1 MYLLKTFFLKLP
13 FFSKKEGVRNC
24 NAVKIVARCFS
35 LRSFGETTALSGTGA
50 KATRYFWKGCLMS
63 FALFFAFSSPHLPAQ
78 TNQALAD
85 EMIIVV
91 NRNDPDSL
99 AIGQHY
105 ARQRGIPESNIVQLS
120 APTEETITI
129 TQYAETVA
137 NPLLNA
143 LLDNKWVKGV
153 KDSAKDLYGRERL
166 SVSIH
171 NIPFVVLIKGVPL
184 RIANDPTLI
193 EESTANLPAQ
203 FRVNNGS
210 VDGEI
215 ALLLAP
221 PNTSMTALLPNPYFG
236 KSTISATEA
245 NRILRVSRLDGP
257 TKANVINLIDRTLE
271 AEEIGL
277 MGRAYIDTGG
287 PHKTGDEW
295 IRAAGEIVEAAFF
308 DTDFETSQRAMDYR
322 DRLDAPAIYMGWYR
336 PYAQAQ
342 WRAPRW
348 PVPPGA
354 IGFHLHSFS
363 ATSVRDTKTWL
374 GAFVSQGYCAT
385 VGNVYEPYLEYT
397 HRPQILLAH
406 LMAGGNFGEAVA
418 LSMPSLSWQ
427 SVAIG
432 DPLYRPFKVSL
443 ADQLAIS
450 QDATFAAY
458 ASIREINRLLAKEG
472 SEAAIAFARSK
483 FVTQPSLALA
493 YRLAQLY
500 AADDKDREA
509 VQALKIIRYIS
520 KFSPDEFVLVQK
532 IANFLHRRGE
542 SEMALNL
549 YQNILKE
556 RDLDKQLEISL
567 YEGGAPIAE
576 ACGEPVIASRWQLEA
591 RNLKTPPTP
600 NPAKEK

>member
-1 MYLLKTFFLKLP
+1 MYLLKTLQTPLGQVALHGLMQQLGKASCALRP
-13 FFSKKEGVRNC
+13 IRARSTGVSTI
-24 NAVKIVARCFS
+24 AS
-35 LRSFGETTALSGTGA
+35 A
-50 KATRYFWKGCLMS
+50 KVGV
-63 FALFFAFSSPHLPAQ
+63 LFTLLFTLCVPSLPAQ
-78 TNQALAD
+78 TNQQLAE
-85 EMIIVV
+85 EMIIVI

-99 AIGQHY
+99 AIGQYY
-105 ARQRGIPESNIVQLS
+105 AKQRGIPESNIVQLS
-120 APTEETITI
+120 APIAETITVA
-129 TQYAETVA
+129 QYAESVA

-143 LLDNKWVKGV
+143 LLDNEWVNGV
-153 KDSAKDLYGRERL
+153 KDSSKDAYARERL

-171 NIPFVVLIKGVPL
+171 SIPFVVLIKGVPL

-193 EESTANLPAQ
+193 EESTANLPKQ

-221 PNTSMTALLPNPYFG
+221 PRTSMTALLPNPYFG
-236 KSTISATEA
+236 KSTISTTDA
-245 NRILRVSRLDGP
+245 NRLLRVSRLDGP
-257 TKANVINLIDRTLE
+257 TKANVMNLIDRTIE
-271 AEEIGL
+271 AEKIGL

-287 PHKTGDEW
+287 PHEKGDAW
-295 IRAAGEIVEAAFF
+295 IRAAGEIAEAAFF
-308 DTDFETSQRAMDYR
+308 DTDFESSKRAMDHR

-336 PYAQAQ
+336 QHSQAQ

-363 ATSVRDTKTWL
+363 ATSVRSTKTWL
-374 GAFVSQGYCAT
+374 GAFVAQGYCAT

-397 HRPQILLAH
+397 ARPQVLLAH

-418 LSMPSLSWQ
+418 LSTPALSWQ

-443 ADQLAIS
+443 VDQLKDS
-450 QDATFAAY
+450 QDTTFGAY
-458 ASIREINRLLAKEG
+458 ASIREINHLLAKEG

-483 FVTQPSLALA
+483 FVMQPSLALA
-493 YRLAQLY
+493 YRLGQLY
-500 AADDKDREA
+500 AAEGKDREA
-509 VQALKIIRYIS
+509 LAALKIIRYIS

-532 IANFLHRRGE
+532 IANFLHKRGE
-542 SEMALNL
+542 SKMALGL

-556 RDLDKQLEISL
+556 RGLDKQLRISL

-576 ACGEPVIASRWQLEA
+576 AVGEPVVASRWKLEA
-591 RNLKTPPTP
+591 RNLKSPPTP
-600 NPAKEK
+600 NPAKKK

>member
-1 MYLLKTFFLKLP
+1 MFHLKKHLKKLL
-13 FFSKKEGVRNC
+13 
-24 NAVKIVARCFS
+24 
-35 LRSFGETTALSGTGA
+35 
-50 KATRYFWKGCLMS
+50 CLCVV
-63 FALFFAFSSPHLPAQ
+63 LLGAFSGSSLTAQ
-78 TNQALAD
+78 TNQQLAD
-85 EMIIVV
+85 GMIIVV

-99 AIGQHY
+99 SIGQYY
-105 ARQRGIPESNIVQLS
+105 ARQRGIPESKIVQLS

-129 TQYAETVA
+129 AQYAETVA

-153 KDSAKDLYGRERL
+153 KDRSKDAYGRERL

-171 NIPFVVLIKGVPL
+171 SIPFVVLIRGVPL

-193 EESTANLPAQ
+193 EASTANLPAQ

-210 VDGEI
+210 VDGEV

-221 PNTSMTALLPNPYFG
+221 PSTSMTAFVPNPYFG
-236 KSTISATEA
+236 KSTISTTDA
-245 NRILRVSRLDGP
+245 NRLLRVSRLDGP
-257 TKANVINLIDRTLE
+257 TQANVINLIDRTLE
-271 AEEIGL
+271 AEKIGL

-287 PHKTGDEW
+287 PHKKGDEW
-295 IRAAGEIVEAAFF
+295 IRAAGEIAEAAFF
-308 DTDFETSQRAMDYR
+308 DTDYETSKRALDHR
-322 DRLDAPAIYMGWYR
+322 DQLDAPAIYMGWYR
-336 PYAQAQ
+336 HYAQAQ

-363 ATSVRDTKTWL
+363 ATSVRDTKTWV
-374 GAFVSQGYCAT
+374 GAFVAQGYCAT

-397 HRPQILLAH
+397 HRPQVLLAH

-418 LSMPSLSWQ
+418 LSTPALSWQ

-443 ADQLAIS
+443 SDQLANS
-450 QDATFAAY
+450 KEATFAAY
-458 ASIREINRLLAKEG
+458 VSIREINRLLAKEG
-472 SEAAIAFARSK
+472 VAAAIAFARSK
-483 FVTQPSLALA
+483 FVSQPSLALA

-500 AADDKDREA
+500 AAEDKDHEA
-509 VQALKIIRYIS
+509 VEALKIIRYIS

-532 IANFLHRRGE
+532 IANFLHKRGE

-556 RDLDKQLEISL
+556 RDLDKQLKISL

-576 ACGEPVIASRWQLEA
+576 ACGEPVTASRWQLEA
-591 RNLKTPPTP
+591 RTLKSPPTP
-600 NPAKEK
+600 NPAKAK